1 MNILSI
7 TIALEALM
15 SSIGLLEKLAKF
27 IFRSANPNF
36 APERSQYF

>member
-1 MNILSI
+1 MNMLSI

-27 IFRSANPNF
+27 IFRSA
-36 APERSQYF
+36 ERVTHSQYF